1 MIDLYILYQSFNLEL
16 CKIFHDMLRFGGA
29 EAFWLSRV
37 NTLSPVILWTNL
49 ARQYC
54 ISCERKLAEVKQN
67 VGRQIL
73 CGVLC

>member
-49 ARQYC
+49 ARQYLLWK
-54 ISCERKLAEVKQN
+54 KLAEVKQS

-73 CGVLC
+73 CAVLC